1 MKYIR
6 KTFYK
11 RPNRKPK
18 SNIGERY
25 GRYDL
30 FKIIILKFFKQ
41 AEKNAE

>member
-11 RPNRKPK
+11 RPNRKPM
-18 SNIGERY
+18 SNTGERY
-25 GRYDL
+25 GRYNL
-30 FKIIILKFFKQ
+30 FKIILKFFKQ